1 MAHER
6 SSRRRKMHNGT
17 LLTAAAGVLCL
28 AAALPLT
35 AQKQLELRVPA
46 HVLGTSAEV
55 TLTLY
60 VDPHPDNRSLVVE
73 ADSENMFTSS
83 QIPLE
88 GGSEKRVHQVRFRS
102 LLPGEYT
109 IRATLRSA
117 AGVRATTSNRLLV
130 TDF

>member
-1 MAHER
+1 MALER
-6 SSRRRKMHNGT
+6 NDRRRKIRNGT
-17 LLTAAAGVLCL
+17 LVTAVALCL
-28 AAALPLT
+28 AATLPLT

-60 VDPHPDNRSLVVE
+60 VDPHPDNRSLIVE

-117 AGVRATTSNRLLV
+117 TGVRASTSNRLLV

>member
-6 SSRRRKMHNGT
+6 NDCRRKIWKRPFV
-17 LLTAAAGVLCL
+17 TAAIALCL
-28 AAALPLT
+28 AATSPLT
-35 AQKQLELRVPA
+35 AEKQLELRVPA

-55 TLTLY
+55 RLALY
-60 VDPHPDNRSLVVE
+60 VEPHPDNRSLIVE
-73 ADSENMFTSS
+73 ADGEDMFTSS

-88 GGSEKRVHQVRFRS
+88 GGSEKRFHQVRFRS

-130 TDF
+130 VDF